1 MIDINR
7 LDELYAA
14 AITQLD
20 HPSHSD
26 YRDWIHGITDAWPAV
41 AAELTRLLE
50 ARELLTELRAKLAEH
65 GIEGSPP
72 VGGSVFHERDSRL
85 ALLEEFA
92 RDCRDNYDCDSDSHK
107 YDTRC
112 RACEAAKVLDAEIKK
127 VGE

>member
-20 HPSHSD
+20 HPAHSD

-41 AAELTRLLE
+41 AAELTRLRE
-50 ARELLTELRAKLAEH
+50 ARELLTELRAKLA
-65 GIEGSPP
+65 
-72 VGGSVFHERDSRL
+72 
-85 ALLEEFA
+85 
-92 RDCRDNYDCDSDSHK
+92 DSHK

-112 RACEAAKVLDAEIKK
+112 RACDAAKVLDGQITK